1 MPPKFDPNEVT
12 IITLRCVGGEAAGAS
27 SLAPKVGPL
36 GLAAKKIADDIAAAT
51 KAYKGLRCTV
61 RLTVKNRQATIEVV
75 PSASLLMIKGL
86 NEPERDRKKEKNIL
100 HNGNLSLDYVIKMA
114 KLHRPRSRAATL
126 EGTVKELL
134 GTAVSVG
141 CSVDGKSAKEITR
154 QITEG
159 IIKIE

>member
-12 IITLRCVGGEAAGAS
+12 VITLRCVGGEAAGAS

-61 RLTVKNRQATIEVV
+61 RLTVKNRVATIDVV
-75 PSASLLMIKGL
+75 PSASLLVIRGL

-100 HNGNLSLDYVIKMA
+100 HNGNLTLDAVVKMA
-114 KLHRPRSRAATL
+114 KSHRARSRAATL

-134 GTAVSVG
+134 GTARSVG
-141 CSVDGKSAKEITR
+141 ATVDGQAPAEIVR
-154 QITEG
+154 KINAGE
-159 IIKIE
+159 IKIE